1 MYLIA
6 YLRTYYRIITDKR
19 MIYKK
24 GSEKKTRGKG
34 ANGTQ
39 GNAGLGKA
47 GPPCGAHDSRGRG
60 GGKES
65 FRRMGFIA
73 EFGGHREKR
82 ERS

>member
-1 MYLIA
+1 
-6 YLRTYYRIITDKR
+6 

-24 GSEKKTRGKG
+24 GSKKKTRGKG

-39 GNAGLGKA
+39 GNAGMGKA
-47 GPPCGAHDSRGRG
+47 GPPCGAHDGRGRGG